1 LNFSKM
7 GNCVSN
13 SNDDFHKEILN
24 VHNAYRSEHGCPPLK
39 LDRKLSRFAQSWAS
53 RLAEQRAMEHRP
65 NNEYGENLYMK
76 GGQPPP
82 VVDGRMPVAAWY
94 GEIRHYTFGVGGFS
108 PQTGHFTQVVWKET
122 TKLGVG
128 VAKNK

>member
-1 LNFSKM
+1 M
-7 GNCVSN
+7 GPCVSN
-13 SNDDFHKEILN
+13 SKNEFATEHLN

-39 LDRKLSRFAQSWAS
+39 LDKKLSGFAQSWAT
-53 RLAEQRAMEHRP
+53 RLAQQRAIEHRP
-65 NNEYGENLYMK
+65 NNNYGENLYMK

-82 VVDGRMPVAAWY
+82 VVNGRMPVAAWY
-94 GEIRHYTFGVGGFS
+94 DEIKGYTFGESGFS